1 MSGGLSS
8 KGYHGQGN
16 GSKQKNKWFSWTTC
30 RQEPHAKLKDF
41 SVLLMEICISWLQG
55 RLNEAACDEFLSEK
69 VNSKGIRNSNA
80 KIFAGKYQFTSSQ
93 NADSQVIFQLKWLL
107 CIKKQY
113 TWEWDL
119 ALQRASP
126 SLKENT
132 WQLGHGAF
140 TVAYLLWLAVNYRK
154 CMQII
159 IMEWKERRSRRG
171 LLPDHFRD
179 V

>member
-1 MSGGLSS
+1 MVKEMAANKNINGLAELHADRS
-8 KGYHGQGN
+8 
-16 GSKQKNKWFSWTTC
+16 
-30 RQEPHAKLKDF
+30 PHAKLIK
-41 SVLLMEICISWLQG
+41 G
-55 RLNEAACDEFLSEK
+55 RLCAFDGNMHKLTPGEVKRSCMWWISLGKSELKGNKKLERKNPRRQISIYFITKCRQPGYISIEMAALH
-69 VNSKGIRNSNA
+69 
-80 KIFAGKYQFTSSQ
+80 
-93 NADSQVIFQLKWLL
+93 
-107 CIKKQY
+107 KKQD

-159 IMEWKERRSRRG
+159 IMERKQRRSRRG

>member
-1 MSGGLSS
+1 MVKEMAANKKINGLAELHADRS
-8 KGYHGQGN
+8 
-16 GSKQKNKWFSWTTC
+16 
-30 RQEPHAKLKDF
+30 PHAKLKDV

-55 RLNEAACDEFLSEK
+55 RLNEAACDDWISLGKSEP
-69 VNSKGIRNSNA
+69 KGNKKLERKNPRRQISIYFITKCRQPGYMSIEMA
-80 KIFAGKYQFTSSQ
+80 A
-93 NADSQVIFQLKWLL
+93 LH
-107 CIKKQY
+107 KKQD